1 MLRVSKLTDYA
12 TVVMAAMA
20 EQPQDLHAASGLAE
34 RTRLELPTVSK
45 LLKQL
50 AASGLIESRRGVNGG
65 YRLVRAPD
73 QISVLEIYEAMEGKL
88 AMTDCADH
96 QGACNRESHCQVR
109 QQWRSIS
116 GVIARAMAEVSL
128 ADLNPPTSFVA
139 RGKAVPIKVALASG
153 AAS

>member
-20 EQPQDLHAASGLAE
+20 EAPESLHAASGLAE

-50 AASGLIESRRGVNGG
+50 AAAGLIESRRGVNGG
-65 YRLVRAPD
+65 YRLVRAPAR
-73 QISVLEIYEAMEGKL
+73 ITVLEIFEAMEGKL

-96 QGACNRESHCQVR
+96 EGGCQREGHCQVR
-109 QQWRSIS
+109 VQWRRIS
-116 GVIARAMAEVSL
+116 SVIARAMADVSL
-128 ADLNPPTSFVA
+128 ADLQQPAPVAA
-139 RGKAVPIKVALASG
+139 RGKPVPVKVALA
-153 AAS
+153 